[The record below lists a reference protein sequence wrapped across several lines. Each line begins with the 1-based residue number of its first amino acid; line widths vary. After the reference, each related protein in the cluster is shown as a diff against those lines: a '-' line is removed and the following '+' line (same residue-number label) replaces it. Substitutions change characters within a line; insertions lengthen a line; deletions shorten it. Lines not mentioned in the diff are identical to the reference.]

1 MGLSA
6 ALFAPETVA
15 EGSDALLDLRL
26 SDVLKERSPK
36 WAVCALRSGHFAGAV
51 FHGTEAVIHKAI
63 HRYTIR
69 AKSGGSQAAA
79 DGAKKIKSAG
89 SSLRRYG
96 QVRLAEEIQ

>member
-26 SDVLKERSPK
+26 ADVLKERSPK
-36 WAVCALRSGHFAGAV
+36 WAVCALRSGHFAGGV

-79 DGAKKIKSAG
+79 DSSGKKIKSAG
-89 SSLRRYG
+89 STLRRYG
-96 QVRLAEEIQ
+96 QQRLAE